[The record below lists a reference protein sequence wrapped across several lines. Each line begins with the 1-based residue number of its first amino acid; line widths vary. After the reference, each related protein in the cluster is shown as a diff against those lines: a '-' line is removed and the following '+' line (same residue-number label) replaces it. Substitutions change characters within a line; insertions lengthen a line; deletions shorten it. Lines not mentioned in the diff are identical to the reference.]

1 MSIKVF
7 LADDHRL
14 MVEGF
19 RIELQKYGIDVVK
32 TAYSLNNLIPLF
44 NQSLADV
51 LVVDIRFDSKDG
63 EAIDGLDLCEKILT
77 QHPSTKIV
85 VFSQFDDEYLVEKA
99 YKIGVCAFVRKDEET
114 EVLVE
119 AITSAYNGKAFLPPG
134 VAQQLAWASVKAL
147 NPARL
152 LDDKEIKVFKL
163 IADGL
168 SIADVAQQLELSDK
182 TIRTMVKNI
191 KQKLNIDNVADF
203 TKLAIR
209 FGLISLEIKKKN

>member
-19 RIELQKYGIDVVK
+19 RVELKKYGIDVVK
-32 TAYSLNNLIPLF
+32 VVYSLSDLISLF
-44 NQSLADV
+44 TQSLADV
-51 LVVDIRFDSKDG
+51 LVIDIRFDSKDG
-63 EAIDGLDLCEKILT
+63 ETIDGLDVCEKILAK
-77 QHPSTKIV
+77 HPSTKIV

-99 YKIGVCAFVRKDEET
+99 YKIGVFAFVRKDEET

-119 AITSAYNGKAFLPPG
+119 AITNAYNGKPFLPPG

-147 NPARL
+147 NPTRL
-152 LDDKEIKVFKL
+152 LDDKEIKVFTL

-168 SIADVAQQLELSDK
+168 SIMDVAQELGLSDK
-182 TIRTMVKNI
+182 TIRTMVKNV
-191 KQKLNIDNVADF
+191 KQKLNTDNFADF

-209 FGLISLEIKKKN
+209 FGLTSLEIKKKS